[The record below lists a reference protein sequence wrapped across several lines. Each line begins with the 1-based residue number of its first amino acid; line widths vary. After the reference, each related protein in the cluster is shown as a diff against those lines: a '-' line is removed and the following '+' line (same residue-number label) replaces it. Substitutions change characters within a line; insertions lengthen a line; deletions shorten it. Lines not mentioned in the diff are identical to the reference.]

1 MYVTDLVTVYPDT
14 LIDYAVVVTTSREDT
29 LNSLRP
35 TELQILDLHLKRLDE
50 PAKGEIVVDA
60 SQSSTSMIS

>member
-35 TELQILDLHLKRLDE
+35 TELQILDLHLKRLGE

-60 SQSSTSMIS
+60 SHSSTSMIS